1 MSWFGFKKKETMGT
15 PDLCSLILNNQD
27 IFFQLKK
34 QVKGSKGNMI
44 VVILPTL
51 DHGENVCIKK

>member
-1 MSWFGFKKKETMGT
+1 MGT